1 MNGLLSWSGKT
12 DKQSKQ
18 LKKGEAYKK
27 VKTWIVLIMIT
38 VTPLKSFAFW
48 GDGGAGWANYAVLAK
63 ILAENIRRYQQIVTV
78 IKQARTQERLFRDL
92 NSGIKNSIGLLKSLP
107 IKDEKILAELQE
119 FEKAYQAISDLYGVI
134 PKSPEEAIHKLH
146 DRSIAE
152 SLKMTATARNYV
164 EDQEK
169 NSIKLESQSREASPK
184 GAARMNVQAQSKL
197 IHSMAQLIKINSQML
212 KLESEKFALVNQGK
226 KQNVSNYQEVS
237 KQIKRSFKTHK
248 VDFKTP
254 NFISE

>member
-1 MNGLLSWSGKT
+1 MMVS
-12 DKQSKQ
+12 
-18 LKKGEAYKK
+18 
-27 VKTWIVLIMIT
+27 VM
-38 VTPLKSFAFW
+38 PLNSFAFW

-63 ILAENIRRYQQIVTV
+63 ILAENIRRYQQIMTV
-78 IKQARTQERLFRDL
+78 IKQARNQERLWKDL
-92 NSGIKNSIGLLKSLP
+92 NSGVENSIGILKSLP
-107 IKDEKILAELQE
+107 IKDEKILAELIE
-119 FEKAYQAISDLYGVI
+119 FEKAYKAISDLYGVI
-134 PKSPEEAIHKLH
+134 PKSPEETIQELH

-152 SLKMTATARNYV
+152 SLKMTASARNYV

-169 NSIKLESQSREASPK
+169 NSIKLESQSMKASPK
-184 GAARMNVQAQSKL
+184 GAVRMNVQAQSKL

-226 KQNVSNYQEVS
+226 KQDVSNFQEVS
-237 KQIKRSFKTHK
+237 KQIKNSFKTHF